1 MTRILFVIN
10 NLGVG
15 GAEKVL
21 LSLAAGLDRTRYEC
35 VVACIGRDHAML
47 PRFEEAGVRV
57 ETLNARCQV
66 DPYGC
71 ARLLALARRFEPQ
84 VIHGFLWRA
93 NMLARWAG
101 HRCRVPA
108 VVTSE
113 HSVLFDGPLRE
124 WVNRR
129 TAHYSSAVVCV
140 SEAARRYVRDHVG
153 LPPELLR
160 VIQNGVDVS
169 AYPPPAD
176 RADAKRALGLPG
188 ERLIVGTVARHSAE
202 KRLERFIEIAQR
214 VQGVMPEA
222 LFVTAGGGAT
232 LNQIRERARQLGAEV
247 AFLGHRDDVPAVM
260 AAFDVFVLTS
270 EKEGFPLTV
279 IEAMA
284 TECPV
289 VAMLAG
295 GVGDTLR
302 NEVDGMVVEQGDLAG
317 ASEAVLRLL
326 RDPGLR
332 RRAGASARVRATEH
346 LSIEAMVQAYGFLY
360 DELLRGCPRP

>member
-1 MTRILFVIN
+1 MTRVLFVIN

-21 LSLAAGLDRTRYEC
+21 LSLAAGLDPSRYEC
-35 VVACIGRDHAML
+35 LVASIGRDRAML
-47 PRFEEAGVRV
+47 PRFREAGVPV
-57 ETLNARCQV
+57 ETLGAACQI
-66 DPYGC
+66 DPRGPL
-71 ARLLALARRFEPQ
+71 RLAALARRFRPE
-84 VIHGFLWRA
+84 VIHGFLWRS
-93 NMLARWAG
+93 NMLARWVG
-101 HRCRVPA
+101 RHCRVPA

-129 TAHYSSAVVCV
+129 TARSSDAVVCV

-176 RADAKRALGLPG
+176 RSEAKRALGLPA
-188 ERLIVGTVARHSAE
+188 ERPIVGTVARHSAE
-202 KRLERFIEIAQR
+202 KRLDRFIEIAQR
-214 VQGVMPEA
+214 VQSEWPEA

-232 LNQIRERARQLGAEV
+232 LGQIRERARQLGAEV
-247 AFLGHRDDVPAVM
+247 HFLGHRDDVPTVM
-260 AAFDVFVLTS
+260 GAFDVFVLTS

-302 NEVDGMVVEQGDLAG
+302 NGVDGLVVEQGDLDG
-317 ASEAVLRLL
+317 AARAVLHLL
-326 RDPGLR
+326 RQPELR
-332 RRAGASARVRATEH
+332 ARMGASARGRATDN
-346 LSIEAMVQAYGFLY
+346 LSIEAMVHAYGLLY
-360 DELLRGCPRP
+360 DDLLRGSPRR